1 MANDYVI
8 PIDVT
13 SPKRQWTLV
22 GVLFDRG
29 ENDIAVAMG
38 LWNGTPV
45 LAMRW
50 NGGEENPIGN
60 PQSRGLATWFIVPDE
75 FRKAILDRLQKVAP
89 EKYLLSKEYFMNAVV
104 LTNTIP
110 LPDVR
115 KRVQDAVLRGI
126 GERID
131 YERWTV
137 KIFAPADRAGYF
149 VRIQGPK
156 NFTWEHYFE
165 GPVEDS
171 PIFIEKTV
179 RDATQ

>member
-8 PIDVT
+8 PIEVI

-22 GVLFDRG
+22 SVLYDRG
-29 ENDIAVAMG
+29 ENHAAVAMG
-38 LWNGTPV
+38 LWDDRPV

-50 NGGEENPIGN
+50 NGGEGNRIGN

-75 FRKAILDRLQKVAP
+75 FKHAVLVRLEELAP
-89 EKYLLSKEYFMNAVV
+89 ENKLLAKEYFFNAVI

-115 KRVQDAVLRGI
+115 RQVQEAVLRGI

-131 YERWTV
+131 HERWTV
-137 KIFAPADRAGYF
+137 KIFAPADRAGY
-149 VRIQGPK
+149 VIRIQGP
-156 NFTWEHYFE
+156 NGFTWEHVFE
-165 GPVEDS
+165 GPDEES
-171 PIFIEKTV
+171 PAFIERTV
-179 RDATQ
+179 HDAVQ